1 MVTVPV
7 DAFAAVLTTNV
18 FDVAPAATTTL
29 AGTDASAGLELP
41 SSTVAPPA
49 GAGALSRTVPVTE
62 LPALTRVEL
71 SVSEARVVETAA
83 GLTVNVVV
91 LVAPP

>member
-1 MVTVPV
+1 MVTVADCPL
-7 DAFAAVLTTNV
+7 ATVLTVKV
-18 FDVAPAATTTL
+18 FDVVPAATTTL
-29 AGTDASAGLELP
+29 AGTDTSAGLELV
-41 SSTVAPPA
+41 SSTAAPPA
-49 GAGALSRTVPVTE
+49 GAGALSRTVPMTE

-71 SVSEARVVETAA
+71 SESEARVVEAAA